1 MLTYADACRRLLTY
15 ADKLVLGKDLNA
27 RVLRAIARHGI
38 PGRTRVAM
46 HTTIDDQPP
55 AIRNAFR
62 VLTTGYPERD
72 RDLLVGRGRKRVMTE
87 AQGMQVGGERDRQ
100 RDRERERERVSMGIQ
115 GGSTEV
121 GNSREGSGYNS
132 RRFLGTFVVLELKHA
147 VV

>member
-1 MLTYADACRRLLTY
+1 
-15 ADKLVLGKDLNA
+15 LVLGKDLNA

-38 PGRTRVAM
+38 PGKTRVAM

-62 VLTTGYPERD
+62 VLTTGYPERE
-72 RDLLVGRGRKRVMTE
+72 REHLVGRGSKRVTTGA
-87 AQGMQVGGERDRQ
+87 AQGMQVGEE
-100 RDRERERERVSMGIQ
+100 RDRERERQRQRQRQSRGIQ

-121 GNSREGSGYNS
+121 ANSREGSGYNS